1 MPRSHVVVSTIVLVL
16 AFSPPSSGALVQ
28 LEWSGEPGVI
38 NKTLQVGE
46 TATIDIRLDLVAGE
60 TFGTAIDFPLGV
72 GSWWAPDTTP
82 NFEITHYA
90 ESGELWPGEGFQRWH
105 LPPLPLSPDDYSLS
119 AATLA
124 PPVVGP
130 ATVYLD
136 RLEIVALSPGHD
148 DIVFGPTFQGYPDS
162 YLLGANDA
170 DWIYV
175 GGYSIPGGP
184 EKWTFGVGH
193 PGQRPSTPHGA
204 GLYEKPLRLDVVPE
218 PGTLTLLSFGVST
231 AILRRRHRR

>member
-1 MPRSHVVVSTIVLVL
+1 MPRFHVVAFVVSLILGISQT
-16 AFSPPSSGALVQ
+16 SSGALVQ

-60 TFGTAIDFPLGV
+60 TFGYAIDFPLGV
-72 GSWWAPDTTP
+72 GSWWEPDPTP
-82 NFEITHYA
+82 NFQITRYA
-90 ESGELWPGEGFQRWH
+90 GSGELGPSVYDRSAVPSLPFLPG
-105 LPPLPLSPDDYSLS
+105 DYILKVG
-119 AATLA
+119 ATA
-124 PPVVGP
+124 EGP

-136 RLEIVALSPGHD
+136 RLDIVALSAGHD
-148 DIVFGPTFQGYPDS
+148 DIVFGPTFQGRPSFDLYDR
-162 YLLGANDA
+162 DFI
-170 DWIYV
+170 DWLYV

-218 PGTLTLLSFGVST
+218 PGTLALLSFG
-231 AILRRRHRR
+231 AFAALLRRRRRR